1 MRRPK
6 MYGTLIGN
14 VYPFFLDNT
23 SMKSYYLYQVV
34 TPEMLSD
41 YTPLLTFR
49 KISERTKPAE
59 FSANEKSM
67 NHCDIIATLMHSRK
81 GINKKA
87 IEFLDKEIL
96 TRPDDKKKSNATF
109 YENGYDFPLFEMDNF
124 SNTTKALIIGLR
136 DSLRWNQYRFQ
147 PGSYMDIMLTGTK
160 FGLFEIK
167 GDKDSIWLEPRGIY
181 EYSDVELQNPL
192 KIDLS
197 TLAGYYPSGKFSGEK
212 RASEM
217 NRALRQTEWRSFDNA
232 EIK

>member
-49 KISERTKPAE
+49 KISERTKPTE

-167 GDKDSIWLEPRGIY
+167 GDKDSIWRETKGIY
-181 EYSDVELQNPL
+181 E
-192 KIDLS
+192 
-197 TLAGYYPSGKFSGEK
+197 
-212 RASEM
+212 
-217 NRALRQTEWRSFDNA
+217 
-232 EIK
+232 